1 MKKISAAITFGI
13 VPLLGL
19 AWLSE
24 AKLNTLPPSPHLV
37 YDSATK
43 VYQLHE
49 QVQYANQSL
58 EQKMLTIQS
67 ITRNEGLLAAKM
79 PVATH

>member
-1 MKKISAAITFGI
+1 MKKICAAITFGI
-13 VPLLGL
+13 VPLLSL

-24 AKLNTLPPSPHLV
+24 AKLNTPPTSPHLV

-43 VYQLHE
+43 VYQLHD

-67 ITRNEGLLAAKM
+67 ITRNEGLLAAKI

>member
-1 MKKISAAITFGI
+1 MKKITAAIAFGTL
-13 VPLLGL
+13 PLLGL

-24 AKLNTLPPSPHLV
+24 AKLNVPVPSPHLV
-37 YDSATK
+37 YNSTTK
-43 VYQLHE
+43 VYQLHN
-49 QVQYANQSL
+49 QTPYANQSL

-67 ITRNEGLLAAKM
+67 ITRNEGMLAAKI